1 MSKWKKNK
9 QLDTYLVN
17 DVEQGFSYW
26 RDVLTMKCIGMFKYS
41 GLPDSLPANMIE
53 SNLILNGYSSI
64 FNHNKYGIVT
74 INYGGIGKNGG
85 LSDYDCYNRPTR
97 FVYANPVLGSGNL
110 RVYPAYEFTNQK
122 IMKDNKCVVIY
133 NSFIDCQNTGSRGG
147 LREVIFRYARM
158 LADIEAS
165 ISICTVNTRLTA
177 LLTAQTQ
184 QTAESIKR
192 AFREVEKGVF
202 SVISVNNIMETINPL
217 IPSTGPNSD
226 LNDLLN
232 ARDKI
237 LSCFLQEIAVNF
249 HPEKR
254 ERLITAETESSN
266 QLLLINIDDML
277 EQRKIG
283 VEECNKYLG
292 TNISVELNKNY
303 DPTSF
308 AVSNTNPEKGEK
320 DNEDTRI
327 PQQSDNNG

>member
-1 MSKWKKNK
+1 MSLWKKNK
-9 QLDTYLVN
+9 KNDLYAVN
-17 DVEQGFSYW
+17 DVEQGFEYW
-26 RDVLTMKCIGMFKYS
+26 KDVLTMKCMGMFNYT
-41 GLPDSLPANMIE
+41 GLPDSLPANIIE
-53 SNLILNGYSSI
+53 SNLILNGYSAI
-64 FNHNKYGIVT
+64 FNHDKYGLVT
-74 INYGGIGKNGG
+74 VNYGGIAKNGG
-85 LSDYDCYNRPTR
+85 LSDYDIYNRPTR
-97 FVYANPVLGSGNL
+97 FVYSNPVLGSDNL
-110 RVYPAYEFTNQK
+110 RIYPAYEYTNQR
-122 IMKDNKCVVIY
+122 IAKDKRCVVIY
-133 NSFIDCQNTGSRGG
+133 NAFIDVQNTGSRGG
-147 LREVIFRYARM
+147 LREVIYRYAKM

-184 QTAESIKR
+184 QTADSIKR
-192 AFREVEKGVF
+192 AFREVEKGSN

-217 IPSTGPNSD
+217 IPNTGPNSD

-254 ERLITAETESSN
+254 ERMITAETESSN

-277 EQRKIG
+277 NQRKQGI
-283 VEECNKYLG
+283 EECNKYLG

-308 AVSNTNPEKGEK
+308 ITPITNEKGEK
-320 DNEDTRI
+320 DNEDIRL
-327 PQQSDNNG
+327 PQESDNNG